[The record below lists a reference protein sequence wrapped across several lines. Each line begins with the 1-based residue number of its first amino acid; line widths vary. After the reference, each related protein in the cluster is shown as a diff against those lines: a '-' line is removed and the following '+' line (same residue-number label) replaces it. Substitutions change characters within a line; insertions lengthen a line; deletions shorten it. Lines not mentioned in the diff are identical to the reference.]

1 MIEAAM
7 VTVSVMAISLA
18 VNLLAKGE
26 LGYAII
32 CIVAAF
38 MELYIALDSL
48 KREWLNDYPN
58 S

>member
-1 MIEAAM
+1 M
-7 VTVSVMAISLA
+7 VTVSVTAISLA

-38 MELYIALDSL
+38 MELYVALDSL
-48 KREWLNDYPN
+48 KREVVK
-58 S
+58 